1 MSFSFKPDGRPAMW
15 GSTSV
20 HIGSIFNSLMT
31 GFQHP
36 AVISYESHV
45 HTPQASIFWRHTV
58 GLEEEL
64 FMGKT

>member
-1 MSFSFKPDGRPAMW
+1 MW

-36 AVISYESHV
+36 AVISYESPV
-45 HTPQASIFWRHTV
+45 HTPQASIFWRQTV